1 MKTQARSSRWQGWVM
16 LILGLWLF
24 SSPAWLHGFVSKTSA
39 AAVNA
44 YLIGVI
50 LIGFGWSALI
60 RANKIEE
67 WLELAISPRPHI
79 PPYDSRV
86 KR

>member
-1 MKTQARSSRWQGWVM
+1 MNTQARSSRWQGWVM

-39 AAVNA
+39 AAINA

-50 LIGFGWSALI
+50 LIGFGWSAVV

-67 WLELAISPRPHI
+67 WVDMALNLR
-79 PPYDSRV
+79 PYDRMPP
-86 KR
+86 RE